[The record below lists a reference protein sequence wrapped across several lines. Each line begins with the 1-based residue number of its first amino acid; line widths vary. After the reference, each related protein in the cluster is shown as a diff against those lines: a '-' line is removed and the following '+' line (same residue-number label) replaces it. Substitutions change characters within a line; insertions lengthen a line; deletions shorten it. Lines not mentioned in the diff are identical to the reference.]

1 VVATTY
7 CQTADDLH
15 ERISKYIGKYNLH
28 SLVDGFV
35 NVTTEQEAVDSLNK
49 LLCAVQSNFAHEEA
63 GYTENGQYIYHNAGK
78 RQLGMHIVVE
88 CAKKAS
94 QNFLTADI
102 EQKQV
107 LSGLFKECVQRLN
120 AGGIYPIIEGRTDP
134 YMFIHKTFG
143 INNQINAAFGIA
155 PEYLSQRF
163 RER

>member
-102 EQKQV
+102 KQKQV
-107 LSGLFKECVQRLN
+107 LATFKECVQRLN
-120 AGGIYPIIEGRTDP
+120 AGGIYPIIEGGTDP
-134 YMFIHKTFG
+134 YMFIHGTFG
-143 INNQINAAFGIA
+143 INDQINAAFGIA
-155 PEYLSQRF
+155 PEYVLERF
-163 RER
+163 R